1 MALPPGLVSL
11 ACVGARGSRVLEL
24 SPNQRDRPGV
34 GGPAR
39 RGVVWRALGG
49 CLELEEVG

>member
-1 MALPPGLVSL
+1 MALPPGPVSL
-11 ACVGARGSRVLEL
+11 ARVGAGGSGVLEL
-24 SPNQRDRPGV
+24 SPNQRPGM

-39 RGVVWRALGG
+39 RGQMWRALGG